1 MRFIFNEKVTEKYN
15 LWNPYILF
23 IVKKSNVAVEKKK
36 KKRERINV
44 DAALSPIETGT
55 LLKTD

>member
-1 MRFIFNEKVTEKYN
+1 MLRLK
-15 LWNPYILF
+15 
-23 IVKKSNVAVEKKK
+23 KKK